1 MQRVDASE
9 LLNALRPALQAAA
22 KNIVRHAYGPDGLPW
37 GTPFSDVEDMAVQ
50 VGNLLAR
57 TVLQTALQGQAAQ
70 PRPESRN
77 ACPSCA
83 GPLEP
88 RPEAPREIRARPGA
102 VAWDEPATY
111 CPRCRRAFFPSI
123 PEPGP

>member
-9 LLNALRPALQAAA
+9 LLNALRPALQLAA

-37 GTPFSDVEDMAVQ
+37 GTPFADVEEVAVQ

-70 PRPESRN
+70 PRPDRRN
-77 ACPSCA
+77 ACPACA
-83 GPLEP
+83 GPLEA
-88 RPEAPREIRARPGA
+88 RPDAPREIHARPGA

-111 CPRCRRAFFPSI
+111 CPRCRRAFFPSV
-123 PEPGP
+123 PEPGS